1 MARIGRFL
9 LDTNIVIALF
19 AGETS
24 IQQRLAEASEVFV
37 PCIVLGELYYGAR
50 KSTRVT
56 ENLARI
62 DEFVGSSTVLP
73 CDTVTAQQYGD
84 IKNMPLPGG
93 SADKLGNRYELWWTV
108 WQLVRMLDGKGDSIR
123 IEDPGVTKAE
133 FVISYGGRRELH
145 QAKRSHPDGKWSL
158 ASLSASDMRLLQ
170 AIHAQ
175 LTGNDDRFVFVSSSD
190 ARELADLAER
200 SQQAESLQEFEE
212 KFLAAK
218 ETRNLFERLQK
229 YWNNANVA
237 TAFDILKRVEVRA
250 MDEQGIEE
258 NVTWGLRALFL
269 SNPISVCNELRALA
283 EHSVHKTLT
292 RGDLLNHLVSRSY
305 QLRRLRKPEAAS
317 VLVDEVTEQYLAG
330 VRKKLIRKTLL
341 PREATQ
347 VLLSRMAEHVG
358 GGDVVLT
365 GTAGAGKTG
374 CVIEFVEALR
384 SRGIPVLAFRLDRR
398 APVSST
404 RDFSQQFGLE
414 ESPALVLA
422 AAAEAREAV
431 LVVDQLDA
439 VSTTSGRRADFCD
452 AVEGMLAEARGLRER
467 VKLHVVVVCRAFD
480 WENDHRLRP
489 MVSKNHAQI
498 EVAEFSLD
506 EVRTVLAAERFSV
519 EPDCLMARGSAPRR

>member
-1 MARIGRFL
+1 
-9 LDTNIVIALF
+9 
-19 AGETS
+19 
-24 IQQRLAEASEVFV
+24 
-37 PCIVLGELYYGAR
+37 
-50 KSTRVT
+50 
-56 ENLARI
+56 
-62 DEFVGSSTVLP
+62 
-73 CDTVTAQQYGD
+73 
-84 IKNMPLPGG
+84 MPLPGG

-108 WQLVRMLDGKGDSIR
+108 QQLVRMLDGKGDSIR

-133 FVISYGGRRELH
+133 FVISHGGRRELH

-292 RGDLLNHLVSRSY
+292 RGEKRVGC
-305 QLRRLRKPEAAS
+305 AS
-317 VLVDEVTEQYLAG
+317 E
-330 VRKKLIRKTLL
+330 
-341 PREATQ
+341 
-347 VLLSRMAEHVG
+347 
-358 GGDVVLT
+358 
-365 GTAGAGKTG
+365 
-374 CVIEFVEALR
+374 
-384 SRGIPVLAFRLDRR
+384 
-398 APVSST
+398 
-404 RDFSQQFGLE
+404 
-414 ESPALVLA
+414 
-422 AAAEAREAV
+422 
-431 LVVDQLDA
+431 
-439 VSTTSGRRADFCD
+439 
-452 AVEGMLAEARGLRER
+452 
-467 VKLHVVVVCRAFD
+467 
-480 WENDHRLRP
+480 
-489 MVSKNHAQI
+489 
-498 EVAEFSLD
+498 
-506 EVRTVLAAERFSV
+506 
-519 EPDCLMARGSAPRR
+519 